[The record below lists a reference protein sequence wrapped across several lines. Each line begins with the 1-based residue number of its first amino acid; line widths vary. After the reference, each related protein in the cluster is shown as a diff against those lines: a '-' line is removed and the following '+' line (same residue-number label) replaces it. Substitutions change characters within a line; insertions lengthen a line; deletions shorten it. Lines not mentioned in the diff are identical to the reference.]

1 MGAEKSGDHFENA
14 SDGSTASVGVSAF
27 TLGYQGRPLQEFL
40 EIIQRN
46 HVTRVIDVRQNP
58 RSRKPG
64 FSSEPLKMALA
75 HIGVAYMH
83 LPELG
88 CERESRQA
96 LWRGAPTEGFLKD
109 YRRKL
114 ADHSGALAE
123 LIHWAGKSRSLLL
136 CLERDPARCHRA
148 VLGEQL
154 RLNGFLV
161 QDL

>member
-1 MGAEKSGDHFENA
+1 MSTETRDRRVKD
-14 SDGSTASVGVSAF
+14 SDNSTATAGVRAL
-27 TLGYQGRPLQEFL
+27 TLGYQGRSLQEFL

-46 HVTRVIDVRQNP
+46 KVAQVIDVRQNA

-64 FSSEPLKMALA
+64 FSALELKATLA
-75 HIGVAYMH
+75 QIGVAYVH

-88 CERESRQA
+88 CERESRHA
-96 LWRGAPTEGFLKD
+96 LWRGASADDFVND

-114 ADHSGALAE
+114 AEHSGALAD
-123 LIHWAGKSRSLLL
+123 LIQWAGKSRSLLL
-136 CLERDPARCHRA
+136 CLERDPARCHRT

-154 RLNGFLV
+154 RANGWFV